1 MQGGG
6 RGTSRCSKLRSTATA
21 WRSCSRAGKP
31 SALSLHAEI
40 FRRQPEKDT
49 GGGTSGTKSAT
60 VMSCPANG
68 ARPLPGIIPAAAL
81 LEVSGVPRLSKLRS
95 GGSNNLLWRRAKSP
109 SYRGFC
115 SAVFLLSAMRGTYGT
130 YALPASCDQGHSC
143 VVIEDLELLRSRG
156 RPEI

>member
-1 MQGGG
+1 VQGGG

-81 LEVSGVPRLSKLRS
+81 LEMSGVPRLSGDFACS
-95 GGSNNLLWRRAKSP
+95 G
-109 SYRGFC
+109 
-115 SAVFLLSAMRGTYGT
+115 
-130 YALPASCDQGHSC
+130 
-143 VVIEDLELLRSRG
+143 
-156 RPEI
+156 